1 MRLQLLIGDGDF
13 GTPGA
18 ANDCPPPTV
27 DEVVITEIIQ
37 NPAAVSDA
45 NGEWFEV
52 FNPTASAIDIDGW
65 TIRDDGSDSHT
76 ISNGGPLL
84 VPAGGFLVLARNG
97 DSGTNGGVTVDYEYS
112 GITLANGDD
121 EVILED
127 AFSNEIDRVE
137 YDGGPNFP
145 DPTGASMSLIAATLD
160 NNAGFNWCEAST
172 PFGDGDLG
180 TPGAANDCPPPKIVI
195 TEIIQNPASVSDT
208 NGEWFEIFNP
218 TASAIDIDGWTIK
231 DDGSNTHT
239 ISNGGPLLVPAGGF
253 LVLARNDNF
262 LTNGGVTVDY
272 EYSSF
277 FLANG
282 ADEVVLLD
290 TDLNEID
297 RVNYDGGPSFPD
309 PTGASMSLIAASLD
323 NNVGA
328 NWCTATTSFG
338 AGDSGTPGTFND
350 CVLEIFEIQTA
361 GATSPFDGDFVTTID
376 NVVTAVGTNGFYMQT
391 PTARSDADVT
401 TSDGIFV
408 FTGSAPTVTVGDL
421 VDVTGEIDEFFAFTE
436 FINSPAVTVTGTGAV
451 PVAVTF
457 SPTLPAPSMPQ
468 LPPELERYEGM
479 LVEVSGGLVTGP
491 TDRFGDF
498 AVVAGPMRAFR
509 EPGIEFPGLP
519 SLPVWDGNQEVFEV
533 RAGGLGPAIATPDVP
548 VGATVSATGPLAFRF
563 GDYQIWPTAL
573 SVSGTIT
580 PDPVRE
586 RGHGEVIVGSLNM
599 ERFFSSD
606 GDFAARLTSS
616 PS

>member
-1 MRLQLLIGDGDF
+1 
-13 GTPGA
+13 
-18 ANDCPPPTV
+18 
-27 DEVVITEIIQ
+27 
-37 NPAAVSDA
+37 
-45 NGEWFEV
+45 
-52 FNPTASAIDIDGW
+52 
-65 TIRDDGSDSHT
+65 
-76 ISNGGPLL
+76 
-84 VPAGGFLVLARNG
+84 
-97 DSGTNGGVTVDYEYS
+97 
-112 GITLANGDD
+112 
-121 EVILED
+121 
-127 AFSNEIDRVE
+127 
-137 YDGGPNFP
+137 
-145 DPTGASMSLIAATLD
+145 
-160 NNAGFNWCEAST
+160 
-172 PFGDGDLG
+172 GDGDLG

-195 TEIIQNPASVSDT
+195 TEIIQNPAAVSDA

-218 TASAIDIDGWTIK
+218 TDRAIDIDGWTIK
-231 DDGSNTHT
+231 DDDFDSHLIDN
-239 ISNGGPLLVPAGGF
+239 SGPLVIAASGF
-253 LVLARNDNF
+253 LVLARNDDSGA
-262 LTNGGVTVDY
+262 NGGVTVDY
-272 EYSSF
+272 KYSGITLGNS
-277 FLANG
+277 G
-282 ADEVVLLD
+282 DELVLLD
-290 TDLNEID
+290 TGLDEID
-297 RVNYDGGPSFPD
+297 RVEWDNGVTFPD
-309 PTGASMSLIAASLD
+309 PNGKSMSLIASSLD

-328 NWCTATTSFG
+328 NWCAATTSFG
-338 AGDSGTPGTFND
+338 AGDKGTPGTFND

-361 GATSPFDGDFVTTID
+361 GATSPFDGDVVTTKD
-376 NVVTAVGTNGFYMQT
+376 NVVTAVGTNGFFMQT

-408 FTGSAPTVTVGDL
+408 FTGSPPTVAVGDL
-421 VDVTGEIDEFFAFTE
+421 VNVTGEIEEFFAFTE
-436 FINSPAVTVTGTGAV
+436 FTGSPAVSATSPGNPV
-451 PVAVTF
+451 PAAVTF
-457 SPTLPAPSMPQ
+457 SASVPAPSMPQ

-606 GDFAARLTSS
+606 GDFAARGYIMNQDDRSRDLTTYLT
-616 PS
+616 PIDTIEIKTGLDFFPDLDEAVETVLEAAEHDELWGE